1 MMRVVRVGLFLAPW
15 SAVAAFAA
23 YALLPASFYMT
34 VDAVRVTDAR
44 EGEPPALFVQRTI
57 WRDFAADW
65 VATVRRIEAD
75 GGGVV
80 MCAASGRGDYRTT
93 SKLPMRLSLDWW
105 MAGAPCPLAPG
116 DYVLTTRWT
125 IDTPT
130 PFDKVLSVTSN
141 VFTIRPR

>member
-1 MMRVVRVGLFLAPW
+1 VRRARAFVVNGR
-15 SAVAAFAA
+15 AAFAA
-23 YALLPASFYMT
+23 FSLLPASYYMT
-34 VDAVRVTDAR
+34 VDAVRVSDAG
-44 EGEPPALFVQRTI
+44 EGEALSILVQRTI
-57 WRDFAADW
+57 HRDFAADW
-65 VATVRRIEAD
+65 VATVRRMDPD
-75 GGGVV
+75 GGVIA

-93 SKLPMRLSLDWW
+93 SKLPTRFTLDWW

-125 IDTPT
+125 IDTQT